1 MPLSY
6 LAHSRVIFLVPSN
19 YLGVSLSFHDI
30 NRSFHLDANSLF
42 ISSELHGDST
52 FTSQPSHDDSTFTT
66 QPS

>member
-6 LAHSRVIFLVPSN
+6 LAHSKVILLVPSN
-19 YLGVSLSFHDI
+19 YLGVCLSLHDI

-42 ISSELHGDST
+42 IPRELHGDST
-52 FTSQPSHDDSTFTT
+52 FTSQPSHDDSTFTI